1 MDSDLEVLILIPAA
15 LHSAANRSSES
26 WRSRSDGANRT
37 TSSAKSSD
45 PILSNRHS
53 CAPLGLPVPAC
64 CLRSPTGQK
73 GPIGLLQFDGICR
86 HGRHRPPCGHSSV
99 SKTCGRK
106 SDNTT
111 IKSIIE
117 LRPRVSWCQA
127 QTTVRIRPPTQRRR
141 EATLSSTGVNS
152 NIQAPSQGAVSI
164 ATPARRLSP
173 VATPEW
179 KRVQPLSRRL
189 VPEPLLCVEVRPTI
203 SSRNFSTLR
212 TSSGSFPTREV
223 TFHIPRASFCSRGSD
238 RQGPCLRP
246 LPSSHCT
253 RPLWPLPLVV
263 SLREGGPTSS
273 LRSVPVPMGPGQ
285 QALTPEPHPQAW
297 LQGGGPGSDK
307 VLDSKSKVDLERLPP
322 PKVCLIPHVQR
333 ANYRVACYKRADEE
347 IIESPKPYPG
357 MGWEKTGEEEVL
369 EPVWTIGP
377 ILPPSLV
384 ERRAT
389 KRKQK
394 HGRVRRHILMRLLIS
409 TGGRAPRSPPL
420 IAATEPR
427 SPLLIAATSRNV
439 SAASQERHTAPQ
451 RYHSIAFYFSF
462 FLYMFYF
469 VCVEIAKMVAF
480 PQWRHLCSGED
491 CNYCRG
497 HQPVDERVL
506 EEEEEREEEEEG
518 ERRLL
523 DAVLGNKAPY
533 RHRFLRTAT
542 RRHPPLPIPPFDPA
556 AREQLPLC
564 VLLAARRS
572 LTAALIEAVLR
583 GAVLVPSTMREE
595 EGDDI
600 EKEDGP
606 IAARFWLVW
615 VGPTRTCSGIHI
627 QTGVTECLGYREWEV
642 QANRTETDP
651 PRQTGVCQ
659 DHGATT
665 GAVPC
670 VVWSIQNSN

>member
-1 MDSDLEVLILIPAA
+1 MTELLTLSLRESPATLRRKLISSACTRDLILSLPLHHDGSVEIPHYCRRHTDPPVDHPPRRVHSILVQLRTMDSDLEVLILIPAA

-45 PILSNRHS
+45 PILRSFLTTSATSAPEIGEPTPESPGPAALPEGVSVGLRSLRSIPSTNPQRPESSNRHS

-297 LQGGGPGSDK
+297 LQGGAP
-307 VLDSKSKVDLERLPP
+307 VT
-322 PKVCLIPHVQR
+322 HVR
-333 ANYRVACYKRADEE
+333 ARD
-347 IIESPKPYPG
+347 
-357 MGWEKTGEEEVL
+357 TQDQL
-369 EPVWTIGP
+369 
-377 ILPPSLV
+377 
-384 ERRAT
+384 
-389 KRKQK
+389 
-394 HGRVRRHILMRLLIS
+394 
-409 TGGRAPRSPPL
+409 
-420 IAATEPR
+420 
-427 SPLLIAATSRNV
+427 
-439 SAASQERHTAPQ
+439 
-451 RYHSIAFYFSF
+451 F
-462 FLYMFYF
+462 
-469 VCVEIAKMVAF
+469 
-480 PQWRHLCSGED
+480 CS
-491 CNYCRG
+491 
-497 HQPVDERVL
+497 
-506 EEEEEREEEEEG
+506 
-518 ERRLL
+518 
-523 DAVLGNKAPY
+523 
-533 RHRFLRTAT
+533 
-542 RRHPPLPIPPFDPA
+542 
-556 AREQLPLC
+556 
-564 VLLAARRS
+564 S
-572 LTAALIEAVLR
+572 
-583 GAVLVPSTMREE
+583 
-595 EGDDI
+595 
-600 EKEDGP
+600 
-606 IAARFWLVW
+606 
-615 VGPTRTCSGIHI
+615 
-627 QTGVTECLGYREWEV
+627 
-642 QANRTETDP
+642 
-651 PRQTGVCQ
+651 
-659 DHGATT
+659 
-665 GAVPC
+665 
-670 VVWSIQNSN
+670 